1 MFIAWQPYIATHRL
15 CSVCFHSLTNTPL
28 PLSKTLR
35 HVAWLC
41 QYSVR
46 CLVFTH
52 LWHVSRPPPGDMNLD
67 WNDYHLNGNCSGWG
81 NLAQQEIPGFL
92 TLNLLTMLST
102 RISVTHD
109 RKLSQ
114 SKGSWHCIDWLAT
127 RPDHSYKYSWWMVV
141 LWLAWCWEM
150 LM

>member
-1 MFIAWQPYIATHRL
+1 MAHGHQDIYGELDKTIHSSEANVCSLATIH
-15 CSVCFHSLTNTPL
+15 CNSQTVQCVSTHSLIHRYHSPKHSDML
-28 PLSKTLR
+28 PGYVR

-41 QYSVR
+41 QYSVQ

-52 LWHVSRPPPGDMNLD
+52 LWHLSHPPPGDMNLD

-114 SKGSWHCIDWLAT
+114 SKGS
-127 RPDHSYKYSWWMVV
+127 
-141 LWLAWCWEM
+141 
-150 LM
+150 